1 MKKISYY
8 VLLCLLGMYFLLY
21 STPVYAVK
29 NPTATGKPGIKGSG
43 GGGGAT
49 GGNAGKAVFHHHVD
63 GCYQNLS
70 YTPTLGNWEAH
81 MWGHSC
87 FDSSGINS
95 YQYNGHTSDDDDYST
110 CTVRVGWSREC
121 HIVENKANWWNVS
134 GYKGIPTN
142 GNTTLNLSYFCEGW
156 GDVGKNI
163 VNTNW
168 LPDEEQPSE
177 FVILDQNGT
186 KIAQG
191 KFSDYPFTDNF
202 TWNGNNHVGSSE
214 FYQNLKISLPKGTT
228 HIFVHLNFHLRG
240 DVWFTA
246 GIRSLSFSGGN
257 KKICAYEEGD
267 VERSEASFGGT
278 SDASDT
284 DAIGTPFK
292 GSQLDQT
299 GNGTFQ
305 IHVVNGNLLNGID
318 NISYLNNVSV
328 RDLAYPDIIK
338 NIEIKESP
346 NRKIITWETPQS
358 NGTEYEFKAQT
369 YVIDYTEP
377 SGTKLIMDTEAN

>member
-202 TWNGNNHVGSSE
+202 IWNGNNHVGSSE

>member
-63 GCYQNLS
+63 GCYQDLS
-70 YTPTLGNWEAH
+70 YTPTFGDWEYF
-81 MWGHSC
+81 MWGTNC
-87 FDSSGINS
+87 FDSSGTNS
-95 YQYNGHTSDDDDYST
+95 YQYNGHTTSTDDDEWSRAI
-110 CTVRVGWSREC
+110 VRVGWARNGNYPEDQM
-121 HIVENKANWWNVS
+121 WNVS

-142 GNTTLNLSYFCEGW
+142 GNTTLNLAYFCEGW
-156 GDVGKNI
+156 GDVGDNI

-191 KFSDYPFTDNF
+191 KFRDYPFTDNF

-214 FYQNLKISLPKGTT
+214 FYQGLNISLPEGTT

-240 DVWFTA
+240 SVWFTA

-284 DAIGTPFK
+284 DATGTPFK

-369 YVIDYTEP
+369 YMIDYTEP

>member
-63 GCYQNLS
+63 GCYQDLS
-70 YTPTLGNWEAH
+70 YKPTFGDWEYF
-81 MWGHSC
+81 MWGTNC
-87 FDSSGINS
+87 FDSSDTNS
-95 YQYNGHTSDDDDYST
+95 YQYNGHTTSTDDDEWSRAI
-110 CTVRVGWSREC
+110 VRVGWARNGNYPEDQM
-121 HIVENKANWWNVS
+121 WNVS

-142 GNTTLNLSYFCEGW
+142 GNTTLNLAYFCEGW
-156 GDVGKNI
+156 GDVGDNI
-163 VNTNW
+163 VNTDW
-168 LPDEEQPSE
+168 LPDEKQPSE
-177 FVILDQNGT
+177 FVILDQKGT

-191 KFSDYPFTDNF
+191 KFRDYPFTDNF

-214 FYQNLKISLPKGTT
+214 FYQGLNISLPEGTT
-228 HIFVHLNFHLRG
+228 HIYVHLNFHLRG
-240 DVWFTA
+240 NVWFTA

-338 NIEIKESP
+338 NIKIKESP

>member
-63 GCYQNLS
+63 GCYQDLS
-70 YTPTLGNWEAH
+70 YTPAFGNWEYF
-81 MWGHSC
+81 MCGTNC
-87 FDSSGINS
+87 FDSSGTNS
-95 YQYNGHTSDDDDYST
+95 YQYNGHTKSTDDDEWNRAI
-110 CTVRVGWSREC
+110 VRVGWARNGNSPE
-121 HIVENKANWWNVS
+121 EQMWNVS
-134 GYKGIPTN
+134 GYRGIPTN

-156 GDVGKNI
+156 GDVGDNI

-191 KFSDYPFTDNF
+191 KFRDYPFTDNF
-202 TWNGNNHVGSSE
+202 TWNGNNHVGISE
-214 FYQNLKISLPKGTT
+214 FYQSLNVSLPKGTT

-240 DVWFTA
+240 YVWFTA